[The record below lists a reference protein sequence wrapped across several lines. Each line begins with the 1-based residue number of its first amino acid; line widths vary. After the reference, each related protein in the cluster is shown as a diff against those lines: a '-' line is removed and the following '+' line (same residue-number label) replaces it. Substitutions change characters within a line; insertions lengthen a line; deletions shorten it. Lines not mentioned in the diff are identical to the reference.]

1 MHNHMGIKMSYLFR
15 VEIVLTAKLISAAN
29 IMSFVGTVMLASAL
43 TILLASTILSVTF
56 NSFTD
61 ELRSVA

>member
-1 MHNHMGIKMSYLFR
+1 MSYLFR
-15 VEIVLTAKLISAAN
+15 VEIVLTTKLISAAN
-29 IMSFVGTVMLASAL
+29 IGSCVGIVMLVSLLA
-43 TILLASTILSVTF
+43 ILLASIIRSVTF